1 MPTFP
6 YFYGIS
12 ARFRPVPEVIF
23 LTKISWG
30 FLGPVAPNPQLA
42 VPNRRRMIQTPRSVV
57 TPLRAAPCDSGVQ
70 PSGPDMTY
78 LYAYLSTLI
87 VFLLCDMAWL
97 GTMAT
102 RLYRPT
108 LGDILSTEVNLPPAI
123 AFYLIY
129 PIGLVVFA
137 VLPAI
142 RSESLA
148 QAALSGALFGFFS
161 YMTYDLTNQ
170 ATVRNWTFQLTLL
183 DMTWGTL
190 LGAMSAT
197 AACLITARLAA

>member
-1 MPTFP
+1 
-6 YFYGIS
+6 
-12 ARFRPVPEVIF
+12 
-23 LTKISWG
+23 
-30 FLGPVAPNPQLA
+30 
-42 VPNRRRMIQTPRSVV
+42 
-57 TPLRAAPCDSGVQ
+57 
-70 PSGPDMTY
+70 MTY

-97 GTMAT
+97 GTMAS

-170 ATVRNWTFQLTLL
+170 ATVRNWTLQLTLL